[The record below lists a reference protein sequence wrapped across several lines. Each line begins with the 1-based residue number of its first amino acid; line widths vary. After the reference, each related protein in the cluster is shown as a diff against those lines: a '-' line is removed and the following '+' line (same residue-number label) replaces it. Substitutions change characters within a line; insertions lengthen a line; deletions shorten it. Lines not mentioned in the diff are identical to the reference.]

1 MRKSILLTAFIVILS
16 LPLFAQENKNVANA
30 QFTVLTEVRSV
41 SNFISDA
48 QMESYDWT
56 VSPGCTFANGLSLRI
71 PLDMAIMT
79 FPNAEPVKTYE
90 AVGTI
95 GLNVG
100 YDFLPNKDKY
110 CLELN
115 ASGGSTYIKSMA
127 NYAYADL
134 SLKFGVDV
142 GKAIPFLSVGARYY
156 IPYSGIL
163 EENVYFHFGFG
174 VWMF

>member
-1 MRKSILLTAFIVILS
+1 MKKSILLIFLLALPFLS
-16 LPLFAQENKNVANA
+16 FAQRKGYGSKA
-30 QFTVLTEVRSV
+30 QFTVLTEVRAV
-41 SNFISDA
+41 SNIVSTA

-71 PLDMAIMT
+71 PIDLAIMT
-79 FPNAEPVKTYE
+79 FPNAEPIKTYE
-90 AVGTI
+90 SVGTF

-100 YDFLPNKDKY
+100 YDFLPKKDEY

-115 ASGGSTYIKSMA
+115 VSGGSTYLKSMA

-156 IPYSGIL
+156 IPYSGVL
-163 EENVYFHFGFG
+163 KENVYFHFGFG